1 MYFVET
7 TFKLLSVM
15 LDVAYDVVP
24 LIEDRF
30 GKEYGAFRGVMVILI
45 GFDLGLHTRLASF
58 FWEKIFYG
66 RKDLFAEPSDNLIEG
81 PVECK
86 ATKRNE
92 PGEDIKLDEIG
103 WI

>member
-1 MYFVET
+1 
-7 TFKLLSVM
+7 M

-24 LIEDRF
+24 VIANSF
-30 GKEYGAFRGVMVILI
+30 GKEYGAFRGVIVILI

-66 RKDLFAEPSDNLIEG
+66 GKDLFSEPSDNLIEE
-81 PVECK
+81 PIKYET
-86 ATKRNE
+86 TKHNE
-92 PGEDIKLDEIG
+92 AGEAIELDQIG